1 MITIELG
8 GSRVTASELSQVI
21 KYRPYPWG
29 YTMADIKKGMAENPK
44 QTMAEL
50 DQAIRDIRA
59 ELKQYFGGSGS
70 AEFN

>member
-1 MITIELG
+1 
-8 GSRVTASELSQVI
+8 
-21 KYRPYPWG
+21 
-29 YTMADIKKGMAENPK
+29 MAENPT
-44 QTMAEL
+44 QTKAEL